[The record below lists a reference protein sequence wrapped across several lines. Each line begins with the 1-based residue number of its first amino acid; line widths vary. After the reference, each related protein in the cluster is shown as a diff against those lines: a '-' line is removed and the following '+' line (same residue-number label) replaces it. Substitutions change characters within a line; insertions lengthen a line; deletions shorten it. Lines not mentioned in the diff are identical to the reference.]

1 MMKVVSVTSS
11 PATDFTTGNAEPNLN
26 DTDEEINARM
36 RVLFAKQWEIFEFF
50 YIKARDQKKSYLS
63 RVKKE
68 IELFHIF
75 LAGGAG
81 CGKSNLSKSICQSLI
96 HWIGEVE

>member
-36 RVLFAKQWEIFEFF
+36 RVLFAKQ
-50 YIKARDQKKSYLS
+50 
-63 RVKKE
+63 
-68 IELFHIF
+68 
-75 LAGGAG
+75 
-81 CGKSNLSKSICQSLI
+81 
-96 HWIGEVE
+96 